1 MSVRDLENM
10 ESGPPAKRP
19 RTLPKCHLQQ
29 LPQNALIRIV
39 SHMYPPN
46 FTAGADRP
54 LSISSLKYV
63 LELRLVCKSLRN
75 AVDAH
80 IVSLSLREI
89 PPSKMKAFLKG
100 PLRTFSPREL
110 HLSANNLRKEIQSI
124 WKEYLAF
131 HGRQLRSL
139 WYFPPYPENYI
150 NYNNAEESAELH
162 NNSIN
167 DTSQIFAEALPE
179 SLRKLV
185 TWSPRLL
192 YELGRLNKTV
202 HKLHV
207 HLLNFHVD
215 QLRIADQINKLQPRF
230 LELRVSDA
238 EVGLLRK
245 LKAFRIAIHLYQ
257 PRQAV
262 SVDLPKVIGLYEVSL
277 VDVESWIIAEQFV
290 TGLEGCNQIVAIS
303 FEDCVITSAHIERI
317 ARRFEGL
324 QRLRIL
330 KCSHVTDDALCVVAK
345 HCCNVEIELLFVRDQ
360 FSPETLAK
368 FGNRISWGSC
378 T

>member
-1 MSVRDLENM
+1 M
-10 ESGPPAKRP
+10 ESVPPAKRP
-19 RTLPKCHLQQ
+19 RTAPKYHLQQ
-29 LPQNALIRIV
+29 LPRNALIRIV
-39 SHMYPPN
+39 SYMYPPS
-46 FTAGADRP
+46 FIAAADRP

-63 LELRLVCKSLRN
+63 RELRLVCKSFRN

-89 PPSKMKAFLKG
+89 PSTKMEAFLKG
-100 PLRTFSPREL
+100 PLRKFSPREL
-110 HLSANNLRKEIQSI
+110 HVFANNLRKEVWSI
-124 WKEYLAF
+124 WKEYLAL
-131 HGRQLRSL
+131 HGQQIHSL
-139 WYFPPYPENYI
+139 WYFPPYSENHV
-150 NYNNAEESAELH
+150 NYSNLGENSQVNNEL
-162 NNSIN
+162 IN
-167 DTSQIFAEALPE
+167 DISQIFAESLPE

-192 YELGRLNKTV
+192 YELGKSHKKV

-215 QLRIADQINKLQPRF
+215 QLWIADQINKLQPRF
-230 LELRVSDA
+230 LDLRVSDA

-245 LKAFRIAIHLYQ
+245 LKAFRIAVHLYQ

-262 SVDLPKVIGLYEVSL
+262 SLDLPKVIGLYEASL
-277 VDVESWIIAEQFV
+277 VDVENWIIAEQFV
-290 TGLEGCNQIVAIS
+290 TGLEGCNQLVAIS
-303 FEDCVITSAHIERI
+303 FEDCVITNTHIERL
-317 ARRFEGL
+317 AKRFEGL

-330 KCSHVTDDALCVVAK
+330 KCSHVTDHALSVVAE
-345 HCCNVEIELLFVRDQ
+345 HCCNVEVELLFVRDQ
-360 FSPETLAK
+360 FLPETLAK